1 MTQDRRSLLGL
12 LAAASAVAAL
22 PAAARPA
29 KKSTRKTVTKTLAAA
44 SPAPYL
50 TERWSGPYGGVP
62 AFDKVKIAD
71 FEPALDWAMQQQ
83 RVAIK
88 AITDDKAAPDFANT
102 IEALERSGVVYG
114 RVRAVYDIWDSNL
127 SDAAFQAVSAKMSP
141 KLAAF
146 ADEISQNPALFARV
160 EAVYKIQDKLTLTPE
175 QKRLLWLNYR
185 DFVRAGAKLSPA
197 DKAKVAGINK
207 DLAGKFKLFSRNLL
221 HDEAQVTWIGK
232 ADLAGL
238 PDSFVA
244 SLASK
249 AQALGKPGQYAVQ
262 NTRSAMEPFLTY
274 STRRDLREKVW
285 RFYVMRGDNNDASDN
300 KTVCAEILRLRAER
314 ALLLGYPTHAHWRL
328 EKAMAKTP
336 DNALNLLMAVWGPA
350 VGRVHEEVAD
360 MQKIAD
366 SEGAGITIAPWDY
379 RYYAE
384 KVRKGRYDLDEAEI
398 KPYLQ
403 MDKIRDGIFWVAGR
417 MYGFEFQPVH
427 DISTFHADMQTY
439 KVLRHGELVGVWYF
453 DPYAREGK
461 NSGAWE
467 SEYQSQ
473 ARIPEVR
480 KVVCS
485 NNCNF
490 IKPEP
495 GQPVLISWD
504 DAETMFHEFGHA
516 IHALSSNVTYS
527 SLAGT
532 NVATDFVE
540 FPSQLNEHWLPIPEV
555 LEKFAVHYKTG
566 EPMPKPLQAKIQNSL
581 KFNQGFD
588 TVELLACA
596 IVDMQFH
603 LAGNVPVDIAAFE
616 KDALA
621 KLNMPKEIVMRHRPT
636 QFAHIFSSDDYS
648 AGYYSYVWSDA
659 LVADVHEA
667 FMKAGGPFAGD
678 TAKRYF
684 DIILSRG
691 NTADQAEQ
699 YRAFMGRDVNRDALM
714 RMKGFAV

>member
-1 MTQDRRSLLGL
+1 MSTDRRSMLGFFVAASA
-12 LAAASAVAAL
+12 LAAAPVLAK
-22 PAAARPA
+22 PA
-29 KKSTRKTVTKTLAAA
+29 KGKVKALATAAA

-50 TERWSGPYGGVP
+50 TDPWTGPYGGVP
-62 AFDKVKIAD
+62 AFNKVKVSD
-71 FEPALDWAMQQQ
+71 FEPALDWAMDQQ
-83 RVAIK
+83 RTELK
-88 AITDDKAAPDFANT
+88 AITADTAKPDFANT
-102 IEALERSGVVYG
+102 IEALESSGQAFG
-114 RVRAVYDIWDSNL
+114 RVTSVYSVWDANL
-127 SDAAFQAVSAKMSP
+127 SDAKFQAVSTKMSP

-146 ADEISQNPALFARV
+146 SDEITQNAPLFARV
-160 EAVYKIQDKLTLTPE
+160 EAVYKTQDTMNLTPE

-185 DFVRAGAKLSPA
+185 DFVRAGAKLSKA
-197 DKAKVAGINK
+197 DKAKVADINK
-207 DLAGKFKLFSRNLL
+207 QLATHFDTFSKHLL
-221 HDEAQVTWIGK
+221 HDEAQVTLITK
-232 ADLAGL
+232 ADLGGL

-244 SLASK
+244 SLAAK
-249 AQALGKPGQYAVQ
+249 AKAMGHDGQYAVQ

-274 STRRDLREKVW
+274 STNRPLREKIW
-285 RFYVMRGDNNDASDN
+285 RTFIMRGDNNDASDN
-300 KTVCAEILRLRAER
+300 KKVCSEILRLRAER

-336 DNALNLLMAVWGPA
+336 QNAMDLMMAVWGPA

-366 SEGAGITIAPWDY
+366 SEGKGVTISPWDY

-384 KVRKGRYDLDEAEI
+384 KVRKARYDLDEAEI

-403 MDKIRDGIFWVAGR
+403 MDKIRDGIFWTAGR
-417 MYGFEFQPVH
+417 MYGLEFEPVH
-427 DISTFHADMQTY
+427 DITTFHADMQTY
-439 KVLRHGELVGVWYF
+439 KVLRNGQLVGVWYF

-467 SEYQSQ
+467 TEYQSQ
-473 ARIPEVR
+473 ARFPHVR

-485 NNCNF
+485 NNTNF

-495 GQPVLISWD
+495 GKPVLISWD

-516 IHALSSNVTYS
+516 IHALSSNVTYG

-540 FPSQLNEHWLPIPEV
+540 FPSQLNEHWLPVPEV
-555 LEKFAVHYKTG
+555 LEKFAVHYETG
-566 EPMPKPLQAKIQNSL
+566 APMPKELQTKIQNSL
-581 KFNQGFD
+581 KFNQGFEM
-588 TVELLACA
+588 VELLACA

-603 LAGNVPVDIAAFE
+603 LAGNVPVNVSSFE

-659 LVADVHEA
+659 LVADVYEA

-684 DIILSRG
+684 DTILSRG
-691 NTADQAEQ
+691 NTVDQAQE
-699 YRAFMGRDVNRDALM
+699 YRDFMGRDVNRDALM
-714 RMKGFAV
+714 RLKGFAV